1 MGFHDDELVEV
12 LIRAGC
18 RLWLPKLDQVAPAEL
33 SNGSAFDNEVSQA
46 G

>member
-18 RLWLPKLDQVAPAEL
+18 MLWLPKLDQAAPAEL
-33 SNGSAFDNEVSQA
+33 SNESAFDNEVSQA